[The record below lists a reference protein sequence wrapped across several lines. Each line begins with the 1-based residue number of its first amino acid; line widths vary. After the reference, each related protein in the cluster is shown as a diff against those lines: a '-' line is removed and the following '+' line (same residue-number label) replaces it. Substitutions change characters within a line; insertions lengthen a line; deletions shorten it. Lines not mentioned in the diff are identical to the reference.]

1 MATTVNSTIIHVYT
15 LCIIQNSV
23 LNIDMFAE
31 PTEAT
36 SNRREIFGSSNKIKK
51 KITNITQRPTKHQ

>member
-1 MATTVNSTIIHVYT
+1 MYI
-15 LCIIQNSV
+15 LCIIQNFV